1 MLSLKKDTA
10 PPIPARGIMKLRIN
24 KRSSRSL
31 EKLGCSYVDNEML
44 EEDAAASEW
53 MRRNRNCDLFMK
65 RVDPS
70 LERDAYSIHE
80 EARKADTSSHIFSI
94 HYQGSLYMPNGSIWN
109 GNKLLRVR
117 TLAAIKKN
125 KAKKRKKKERR
136 EQRRKDRNEKMRFG

>member
-1 MLSLKKDTA
+1 MLSLKRHSATYT
-10 PPIPARGIMKLRIN
+10 
-24 KRSSRSL
+24 SSWHNEIEDQQKIFTVSR
-31 EKLGCSYVDNEML
+31 KLGCSYVDNEML

-94 HYQGSLYMPNGSIWN
+94 HYQGSFIHAEWINLEW
-109 GNKLLRVR
+109 
-117 TLAAIKKN
+117 
-125 KAKKRKKKERR
+125 
-136 EQRRKDRNEKMRFG
+136 

>member
-31 EKLGCSYVDNEML
+31 EKLGCSYVNNEML
-44 EEDAAASEW
+44 EEDEAAAEW

-70 LERDAYSIHE
+70 LESEAYSIHE
-80 EARKADTSSHIFSI
+80 EARKADTSSHIFSV
-94 HYQGSLYMPNGSIWN
+94 HYKGSLYMPNGSIWN
-109 GNKLLRVR
+109 GNKLLRV
-117 TLAAIKKN
+117 TILLVCS
-125 KAKKRKKKERR
+125 
-136 EQRRKDRNEKMRFG
+136 

>member
-44 EEDAAASEW
+44 EEDAAAAAW

-70 LERDAYSIHE
+70 LEGMLTQYMRKLVRRIRRPTSLVSIT
-80 EARKADTSSHIFSI
+80 KAVYTCRMG
-94 HYQGSLYMPNGSIWN
+94 Q
-109 GNKLLRVR
+109 
-117 TLAAIKKN
+117 
-125 KAKKRKKKERR
+125 
-136 EQRRKDRNEKMRFG
+136 FGMVTNY